1 MRCEAAFSKILCT
14 PLRDSGS
21 TIRHEAL
28 IARLTATTWLEF
40 THGKYCRLELGI
52 FDPDQVA
59 LTRHSK
65 DFIQLSQSVNQSVN
79 ELVREKLTYRDA
91 KDR

>member
-1 MRCEAAFSKILCT
+1 MEN
-14 PLRDSGS
+14 
-21 TIRHEAL
+21 
-28 IARLTATTWLEF
+28 TADLNW
-40 THGKYCRLELGI
+40 GI

-65 DFIQLSQSVNQSVN
+65 NFFQLSQSVNQSVN
-79 ELVREKLTYRDA
+79 ELVREKVTYRDA

>member
-1 MRCEAAFSKILCT
+1 MEN
-14 PLRDSGS
+14 
-21 TIRHEAL
+21 
-28 IARLTATTWLEF
+28 TA
-40 THGKYCRLELGI
+40 RLELGI

-79 ELVREKLTYRDA
+79 ELVREKVTYRDA
-91 KDR
+91 RDR